1 MVVAQPMQA
10 REGAGAAPG
19 SVGLTIAPGEATVA
33 AGGAL
38 ELTALI
44 YNMGSTSDHYLLDV
58 AGVPPGWASIDAP
71 FFSLAAGGLQRVAV
85 TVRPPVA
92 AAPTPAGAPLR
103 LTVRASA
110 DGNLAMP
117 GLVSVALTVRGPERA
132 TMELDRAEATG
143 AEATFRATFY
153 NPTAAPAPVALA
165 VDDGGAGLRVRIA
178 PDEALLIPP
187 GERATLTVLVRP
199 PRRAP
204 AAPRAGRAARLRS
217 HLARPGRARSRHGRP
232 RRPRL
237 LPARA
242 LHVCAG
248 LGRARPG
255 RRHRRGQ
262 RYRPGPRR
270 GRELSCALA
279 VGAPLA
285 LAAAAAVAV
294 VTLRGMGAPARARHT
309 ASAPA
314 HPGAAATPTPP
325 VPTAAPE
332 ASVLLRLPAIQGF
345 TLRHDRPGQPYRL
358 AWGTRGALQVTL
370 DGRPVK
376 PTGHYVLRG
385 TRRTRTYLLVAAN
398 DVGRVAARVRIVV
411 PPICIRLTLR
421 GRAQGAIDRYWASFY
436 GG

>member
-187 GERATLTVLVRP
+187 GERATLTVLVRR

-204 AAPRAGRAARLRS
+204 AAPRAYDLTLRALDARGPDTGAPADLASSRRARFMYAPDWGALVPGADIDADSVIDPAPAAGANSPARS
-217 HLARPGRARSRHGRP
+217 PSARPSRWPRPRPWPSSPCVGWARRRGRDTPRPPRPTRGPPPPPRRPSRRRRP
-232 RRPRL
+232 RRPCCCACRRSRASRCATTGRGS
-237 LPARA
+237 PTAWRGARA
-242 LHVCAG
+242 ARYRSRSTAARSSRPATTSCAG
-248 LGRARPG
+248 
-255 RRHRRGQ
+255 
-262 RYRPGPRR
+262 
-270 GRELSCALA
+270 
-279 VGAPLA
+279 
-285 LAAAAAVAV
+285 
-294 VTLRGMGAPARARHT
+294 
-309 ASAPA
+309 
-314 HPGAAATPTPP
+314 
-325 VPTAAPE
+325 
-332 ASVLLRLPAIQGF
+332 
-345 TLRHDRPGQPYRL
+345 
-358 AWGTRGALQVTL
+358 RGA
-370 DGRPVK
+370 
-376 PTGHYVLRG
+376 HA
-385 TRRTRTYLLVAAN
+385 RTCSWPRT
-398 DVGRVAARVRIVV
+398 
-411 PPICIRLTLR
+411 T
-421 GRAQGAIDRYWASFY
+421 
-436 GG
+436 

>member
-33 AGGAL
+33 ASGAL

-92 AAPTPAGAPLR
+92 TAPTPAGAPLR

-117 GLVSVALTVRGPERA
+117 GLVSVALTVRGPQRA

-143 AEATFRATFY
+143 AEATFRATFH

-204 AAPRAGRAARLRS
+204 AAPRAYDLTLRALDARGPDTGAPAD
-217 HLARPGRARSRHGRP
+217 LASSRRARFMYAPDWGALVPSADIDADSVIDPAPRH
-232 RRPRL
+232 
-237 LPARA
+237 
-242 LHVCAG
+242 
-248 LGRARPG
+248 
-255 RRHRRGQ
+255 
-262 RYRPGPRR
+262 
-270 GRELSCALA
+270 GRELSRALA
-279 VGAPLA
+279 AGAPLA
-285 LAAAAAVAV
+285 LAAAVAVAV
-294 VTLRGMGAPARARHT
+294 VALRGMGAPARARHT

-314 HPGAAATPTPP
+314 HPGIAATPTPP

-358 AWGTRGALQVTL
+358 AWGTRGALRVTL

-411 PPICIRLTLR
+411 PPAALVSHTYTV
-421 GRAQGAIDRYWASFY
+421 AP
-436 GG
+436 